1 MKVAW
6 TRKAVGDLAR
16 LHEFL
21 AGVNPEGAER
31 TVRSLVEVATKLS
44 GRPRLGARLEQYL
57 PREVRRIFVG
67 KYEVRYEV
75 QEQTVILLRFWHS
88 REDR

>member
-1 MKVAW
+1 MKVSW

-21 AGVNPEGAER
+21 APLDEAAAARVLK
-31 TVRSLVEVATKLS
+31 SLTNAA
-44 GRPRLGARLEQYL
+44 GRLVSLPRLGEQLDQYA
-57 PREVRRIFVG
+57 PREVRRVLVG

-75 QEQTVILLRFWHS
+75 RASSVIILRVWHT